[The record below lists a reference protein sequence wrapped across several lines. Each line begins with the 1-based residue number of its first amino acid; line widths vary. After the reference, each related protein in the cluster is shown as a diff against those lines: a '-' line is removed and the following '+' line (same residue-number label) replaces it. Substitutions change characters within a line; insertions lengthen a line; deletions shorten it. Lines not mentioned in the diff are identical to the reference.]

1 MKLLIQ
7 QMLKD
12 DFLCIVC
19 VQFLAALNVFLGGD
33 KIISKTETSEFFHNL
48 DDDCWTR
55 HPSPLA
61 TVFIGRQFFHIR
73 FQNLMRGQAGLN
85 SLNLPR
91 VLASKLQSH
100 WSGTSQSV
108 LSVFSMNYCI
118 ASMVAAVRLGGA
130 LSRQSPS

>member
-1 MKLLIQ
+1 MKLLTQ

-19 VQFLAALNVFLGGD
+19 VQFLAALDVFLGGD
-33 KIISKTETSEFFHNL
+33 KIISKTETSEFFHNF

-61 TVFIGRQFFHIR
+61 TVFIGRQFFHIK
-73 FQNLMRGQAGLN
+73 FQNLMRGQVGSK

-91 VLASKLQSH
+91 VIESKLQSH

-118 ASMVAAVRLGGA
+118 AGMVAAVRLGGA
-130 LSRQSPS
+130 LSRQSSS

>member
-1 MKLLIQ
+1 MKLLTQ

-19 VQFLAALNVFLGGD
+19 VQFLAALNDFLGGD
-33 KIISKTETSEFFHNL
+33 KIISKTETSEFFHNF
-48 DDDCWTR
+48 DGDCWTR

-61 TVFIGRQFFHIR
+61 TVFIGRQFFHIK
-73 FQNLMRGQAGLN
+73 FQNLMRGQVGSK
-85 SLNLPR
+85 SLNLPC
-91 VLASKLQSH
+91 VIESKLQSH

-118 ASMVAAVRLGGA
+118 AGMVAAVRLGGA
-130 LSRQSPS
+130 LSRQSSS

>member
-1 MKLLIQ
+1 MKLLTQ

-19 VQFLAALNVFLGGD
+19 VQFLAALNDFLGGD
-33 KIISKTETSEFFHNL
+33 KIISKTETSEFFHNF

-73 FQNLMRGQAGLN
+73 FQNLMRGQVGLK

-91 VLASKLQSH
+91 VIASKLQSH

-118 ASMVAAVRLGGA
+118 AGMVAAVRLGGA
-130 LSRQSPS
+130 LSRQSSS